1 MDPNP
6 RPSKLDRLRNRI
18 RGISPLPVRTTT
30 ASSRAPSPIS
40 TCIGSPAPDASSTQ
54 QQPSSTAPQYLKTQA
69 AAAAASLD
77 SSATTGDAPRA
88 PVIHPRVEP
97 GQRIFDTA
105 IRALSEEDQSTVK
118 ALVLHEELGNVKDV
132 QDAVLAQK
140 RTCEE
145 RRWTIS
151 VKGYNLGLGDV
162 AGALSLLLDKIQPGI
177 NLVSQMAAVA
187 KPGVDLAAS
196 IDPLHIGIPL
206 ALIKAAL
213 GVMIFTSEQMEK
225 LLSGMIMTTFMLQ
238 QLSLYFEYFKQV
250 DSPTEAKSL
259 EDVLSSTYSLVFG
272 FLLVGQCAL
281 SKRGPKRAFELLWSK
296 NKVDEYERSCESA
309 AQKLEMAANHCH
321 RNGSHKQLRDMMGR
335 IELIMSEMKRLDI
348 VRATVQAL
356 NVKLDLHR
364 LRPASGAAY
373 EVVDDPKE
381 LTVYNYCLEGTRQK
395 LIEQI
400 NSWCHQSHQK
410 VFWVCGMAGTGKST
424 LIRTVARQIETEG
437 LLAASFFFRQDIADQ
452 KDATLFVQSIVA
464 QLIKKYPIL
473 RPHVAAALDNDLTLP
488 GGSIS
493 NQFKRLVKE
502 PISKAGLA
510 NLVLIVDALDEC
522 KQEHAKVVLANL
534 ALLAK
539 ELRLRIVLT
548 SRPESDLRAAFD
560 DLGPDSIRMEEVK
573 EGVEPDLRL
582 FFRTF
587 FSDLVEKDAKRSTPH
602 LEAGWPDD
610 ETIEKLVTLAMPLF
624 IFAATVI
631 RYVSE
636 YKPKERLVAVLKE
649 NQNTNVTGIDRVYL
663 PILQQIYTGADDQ
676 VRADFQSVAGPL
688 ILLRNPLSIPALSSL
703 LGLSLADVGQVL
715 EPLHSVLRVP
725 NDLNSPVQILHKS
738 FKDFLLES
746 KHEFSIDNERTHDDL
761 LRHCLRLMED
771 KLHMDICKVKAPGL
785 RRVAFTQV
793 SSYITP
799 ELEYACL
806 YWSSHVR
813 EAIQDGGLVHRFL
826 ERHFLHWLEALSW
839 LNRLSS
845 AFTSITELLDR
856 FEVSRKRRVYKAFL
870 THISGSPRSQI
881 IGFPRRRS
889 TIPTNES
896 ACHRS
901 CSTTAIS
908 LRTRFFTKEQY
919 RKSDLP
925 ARALKC
931 VLTPPECSIQ
941 MGRRE
946 AEARRA
952 RRQGLVR
959 GVLAGRQD
967 GGVGVGRQHG

>member
-364 LRPASGAAY
+364 LRPASG
-373 EVVDDPKE
+373 V
-381 LTVYNYCLEGTRQK
+381 G
-395 LIEQI
+395 
-400 NSWCHQSHQK
+400 
-410 VFWVCGMAGTGKST
+410 
-424 LIRTVARQIETEG
+424 ARDF
-437 LLAASFFFRQDIADQ
+437 LS
-452 KDATLFVQSIVA
+452 
-464 QLIKKYPIL
+464 P
-473 RPHVAAALDNDLTLP
+473 
-488 GGSIS
+488 
-493 NQFKRLVKE
+493 
-502 PISKAGLA
+502 
-510 NLVLIVDALDEC
+510 
-522 KQEHAKVVLANL
+522 
-534 ALLAK
+534 
-539 ELRLRIVLT
+539 ELRW
-548 SRPESDLRAAFD
+548 A
-560 DLGPDSIRMEEVK
+560 
-573 EGVEPDLRL
+573 
-582 FFRTF
+582 
-587 FSDLVEKDAKRSTPH
+587 
-602 LEAGWPDD
+602 
-610 ETIEKLVTLAMPLF
+610 
-624 IFAATVI
+624 
-631 RYVSE
+631 
-636 YKPKERLVAVLKE
+636 
-649 NQNTNVTGIDRVYL
+649 L
-663 PILQQIYTGADDQ
+663 PIPN
-676 VRADFQSVAGPL
+676 S
-688 ILLRNPLSIPALSSL
+688 
-703 LGLSLADVGQVL
+703 LSLANRYFVWFERAEG
-715 EPLHSVLRVP
+715 PLV
-725 NDLNSPVQILHKS
+725 SPAADGAGKNRIGPALPCRSLLYLASLHLGTPAFCLS
-738 FKDFLLES
+738 LYVFFHGEKDTLP
-746 KHEFSIDNERTHDDL
+746 R
-761 LRHCLRLMED
+761 
-771 KLHMDICKVKAPGL
+771 
-785 RRVAFTQV
+785 
-793 SSYITP
+793 
-799 ELEYACL
+799 
-806 YWSSHVR
+806 
-813 EAIQDGGLVHRFL
+813 
-826 ERHFLHWLEALSW
+826 SW
-839 LNRLSS
+839 LGMFQSL
-845 AFTSITELLDR
+845 
-856 FEVSRKRRVYKAFL
+856 
-870 THISGSPRSQI
+870 
-881 IGFPRRRS
+881 FPNPHS
-889 TIPTNES
+889 
-896 ACHRS
+896 
-901 CSTTAIS
+901 
-908 LRTRFFTKEQY
+908 FMF
-919 RKSDLP
+919 
-925 ARALKC
+925 
-931 VLTPPECSIQ
+931 
-941 MGRRE
+941 G
-946 AEARRA
+946 
-952 RRQGLVR
+952 
-959 GVLAGRQD
+959 
-967 GGVGVGRQHG
+967 